1 MPAIDL
7 AFAGEGFE
15 ALCQG
20 FGAKRSVCDGKGDR
34 DFSGQMCMWGCR
46 KRMSLIVEAR
56 NQKTLKTCPCT
67 DFACRALFG

>member
-34 DFSGQMCMWGCR
+34 DFSGQICMWDAAQ
-46 KRMSLIVEAR
+46 MSLIVGR
-56 NQKTLKTCPCT
+56 NQKRSNLPLHG
-67 DFACRALFG
+67 FRAPRAVG